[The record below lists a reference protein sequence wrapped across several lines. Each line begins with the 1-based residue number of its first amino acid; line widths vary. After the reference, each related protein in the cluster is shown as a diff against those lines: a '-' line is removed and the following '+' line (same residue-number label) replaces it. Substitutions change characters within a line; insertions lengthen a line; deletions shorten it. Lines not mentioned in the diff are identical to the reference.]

1 MLLLLLLLL
10 LVVVVVG
17 MRVCVCVC
25 VSGCVSVCGVIGGA
39 AGVGWVVVSGVCVD
53 INIKAC
59 SNNFL
64 LPQLLSGSAPV
75 NTII

>member
-1 MLLLLLLLL
+1 MLS
-10 LVVVVVG
+10 VV
-17 MRVCVCVC
+17 MRRERRGERCVDD
-25 VSGCVSVCGVIGGA
+25 SVDSVEQIKVLGWCGV
-39 AGVGWVVVSGVCVD
+39 VCVD